1 MFTGIVEALGKVLQ
15 IDKDQENLIFSIESA
30 ISQELKPDQS
40 VAHNGV
46 CLTVTAIKGQVHE
59 VTAIGETLAL
69 TNLSDLKTGD
79 VVNLERCMRIGDRLD
94 GHMVQG
100 HVDTCGVVQE
110 VKQEGGS
117 WLLKVEYDKN
127 AGFTVKKGSI
137 CLNGVSLT
145 VVYSQAGLLSV
156 AIIPYTWQHTN
167 FHLLQPGNKLNI
179 EFDIFGK
186 YLQELYL
193 RNQL

>member
-46 CLTVTAIKGQVHE
+46 CLTVTAIKGQVHQ

-137 CLNGVSLT
+137 VLVSGFNGLFPFGQFSD
-145 VVYSQAGLLSV
+145 GNC
-156 AIIPYTWQHTN
+156 II
-167 FHLLQPGNKLNI
+167 
-179 EFDIFGK
+179 
-186 YLQELYL
+186 
-193 RNQL
+193 